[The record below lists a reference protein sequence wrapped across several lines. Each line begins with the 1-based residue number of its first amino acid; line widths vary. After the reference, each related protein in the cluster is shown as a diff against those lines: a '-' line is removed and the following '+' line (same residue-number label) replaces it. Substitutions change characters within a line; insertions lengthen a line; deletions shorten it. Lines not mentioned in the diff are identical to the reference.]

1 VKSLKA
7 AILLILLMA
16 GAARAGEGIRILS
29 ADPADNVLLEI
40 STDIPRAVMSS
51 SDLVNWEYVF
61 FHVPPCQN
69 FKAYAPQKER
79 KQTYFK
85 LAPAHSFFQSAVLS
99 TEVPSLA
106 GKKFFTLEWDV
117 SFSGGGVGALN
128 LQSYNTS
135 NRENFSYL
143 IVDSRPGMIS
153 ARTWIA
159 DGRRIDYLILFLD
172 PSSAQHSQFHP
183 MSAVLY
189 AADRFG
195 DFHSSPFVTRG
206 GHPVGGSY
214 YEPSTTLLGISTAV
228 APEPVNWVDPVGM
241 EVSNP
246 FTYEK
251 FTLGPNGVATILL
264 NGQTKI
270 ATYDWVATGNN
281 RATLQVLRSNGTR
294 ITIYMN
300 YDGATCPYR
309 EPGLKPYTV
318 SGYLPMVTLLR

>member
-1 VKSLKA
+1 MNSLKA
-7 AILLILLMA
+7 AILLILLMT

-51 SDLVNWEYVF
+51 SDLVTWDYVF

-85 LAPAHSFFQSAVLS
+85 LAPAHPFFQSVVLS

-106 GKKFFTLEWDV
+106 GKKFFTLGWEV
-117 SFSGGGVGALN
+117 SFSEGGSGTLN
-128 LQSYNTS
+128 LQSFNTS
-135 NRENFSYL
+135 NRENFSYS

-159 DGRRIDYLILFLD
+159 DGRKIDYLILFLD
-172 PSSAQHSQFHP
+172 PSSPRPHYP
-183 MSAVLY
+183 MDAVLY

-195 DFHSSPFVTRG
+195 DFHSSPFVTQG
-206 GHPVGGSY
+206 GHPVDGLF

-264 NGQTKI
+264 NGQTET
-270 ATYDWVATGNN
+270 ATYDWVATGKN

-300 YDGATCPYR
+300 YDGSICPYR